1 MFPSHKRLVIRV
13 ILWLCFQPITA
24 SMLHFNAMSGGAAT
38 TAVPARSLVLGNRA
52 WRIWLNLVGTG
63 SGITINIL
71 VFVSGS
77 LFK

>member
-13 ILWLCFQPITA
+13 ILWLCFQPITT
-24 SMLHFNAMSGGAAT
+24 SVLQFNAVSGGAAT
-38 TAVPARSLVLGNRA
+38 TAVTAQSLVLGNRA
-52 WRIWLNLVGTG
+52 WRVWLNLVRTGTG
-63 SGITINIL
+63 TTINKL